1 MLVYQRVNAMG
12 IYTKSTGLM
21 GPNANLLFG
30 DGEYQAFALM
40 VGVWTSPGAFNAA
53 WEAGGGVLV

>member
-21 GPNANLLFG
+21 GPDANLLFG

-40 VGVWTSPGAFNAA
+40 VGV
-53 WEAGGGVLV
+53 